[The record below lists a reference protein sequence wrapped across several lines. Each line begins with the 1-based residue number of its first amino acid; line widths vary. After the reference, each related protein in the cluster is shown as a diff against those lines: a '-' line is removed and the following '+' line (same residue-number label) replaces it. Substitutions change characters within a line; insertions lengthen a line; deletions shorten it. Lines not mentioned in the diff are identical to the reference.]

1 MYQIRTSELLSGNAI
16 IEELTN
22 IVVVKGISDD
32 LFETKHH
39 YVYAAF
45 CGKYKIEF
53 SFEKTNGS
61 CQYIMI
67 EEYGSD
73 RERQN
78 INIEFIDDIS
88 ILGQHI
94 DSVRERFKD
103 FNSKDNYIK
112 VGNIELYYL
121 DNEIESLYYL
131 PNRSLITNDAAAN
144 K

>member
-22 IVVVKGISDD
+22 IEVVKGISDD
-32 LFETKHH
+32 MFETKHH
-39 YVYAAF
+39 YVYAVF
-45 CGKYKIEF
+45 THGYKIEF
-53 SFEKTNGS
+53 AFEKVSND
-61 CQYIMI
+61 CLYIMI

-78 INIEFIDDIS
+78 INIEFIDDMS

-94 DSVRERFKD
+94 DSVRDRFKD
-103 FNSKDNYIK
+103 FILKDNYIRI
-112 VGNIELYYL
+112 GNIELYYS
-121 DNEIESLYYL
+121 DNEIDSLYWHKHK
-131 PNRSLITNDAAAN
+131 NI